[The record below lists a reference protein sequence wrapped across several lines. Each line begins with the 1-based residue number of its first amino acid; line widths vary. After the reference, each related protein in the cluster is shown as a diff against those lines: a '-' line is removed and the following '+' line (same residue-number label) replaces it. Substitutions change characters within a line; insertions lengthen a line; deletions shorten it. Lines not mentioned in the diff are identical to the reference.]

1 MVEIVGK
8 AYDRKIWENMGC
20 MVTIGSYLEIK
31 EATRLQQISTFFYKR
46 MGHHIVYKFEWPF
59 PVLPVVPE
67 NLVLESNK
75 KEISIGFWKED
86 FGECESRKILTI
98 GESEGE
104 VSPSKL
110 GFEQIYF

>member
-1 MVEIVGK
+1 
-8 AYDRKIWENMGC
+8 

-31 EATRLQQISTFFYKR
+31 EATGLQQISTFFYKR
-46 MGHHIVYKFEWPF
+46 MVRHIVYKFEWPF

-86 FGECESRKILTI
+86 FGECESIKILTI